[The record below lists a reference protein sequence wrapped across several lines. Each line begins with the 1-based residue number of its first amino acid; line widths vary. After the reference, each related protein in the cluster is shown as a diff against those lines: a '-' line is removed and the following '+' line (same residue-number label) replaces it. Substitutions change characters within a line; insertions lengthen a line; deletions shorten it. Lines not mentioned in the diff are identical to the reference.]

1 MLVCNL
7 LSAWLTSALLP
18 QFARVGDGWG
28 TNIHYTA
35 ESVPG
40 ETAMLAKAFKIARTD
55 LKWSAVEAACGS
67 YNFSAYDAM
76 STWPE
81 STRRKRIQFA
91 RPESAQ
97 AKASSAMVTRG
108 SMRRPV

>member
-55 LKWSAVEAACGS
+55 LKWSGVEAACGDGAE
-67 YNFSAYDAM
+67 Y
-76 STWPE
+76 
-81 STRRKRIQFA
+81 
-91 RPESAQ
+91 
-97 AKASSAMVTRG
+97 G
-108 SMRRPV
+108 GGGGG